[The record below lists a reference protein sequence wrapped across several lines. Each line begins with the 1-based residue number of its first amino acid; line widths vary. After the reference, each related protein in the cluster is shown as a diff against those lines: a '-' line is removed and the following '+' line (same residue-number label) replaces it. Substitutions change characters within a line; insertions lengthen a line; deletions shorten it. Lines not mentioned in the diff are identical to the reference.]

1 MSSKTKYVLVIGGVI
16 SGLGKG
22 IIASSVGRLLKE
34 AGQNVTSIK
43 IDPYIN
49 IDAGTMS
56 PYEHGEV
63 YVLDDGGEVDLDL
76 GNYERFLNLRLHSDN
91 NLTTGKIYKSVIEK
105 ERRGD
110 YLGKTVQVVPHV
122 TNEIQEWI
130 RRVSIVTTDVAI
142 LEKHPSSNP
151 DVCIIELGGTIG
163 DIEGMPFIEALRQFQ
178 QKVGRENFCCI
189 MVSLAPT
196 ITSDSEQKTKPTQQ
210 CVRELRAVGF
220 SPDFIVVRSEK
231 VLQKSVREKIFNF
244 CGVESCNHVIGCH
257 NIRNLLAVPELLA
270 QQGLGKLLQ
279 KRLGLQ
285 QKGDL
290 EFDKLPVWTN
300 FITKFDEVD
309 AQKTATRI
317 AIVGK
322 YTEQP
327 DAYLSIQKSF
337 QHASLHLGEKIELVY
352 IESSTLECDSSST
365 SAIEEDDEASS
376 QSSDS
381 YSSNWELLRSCHGI
395 LVPGGYGIRGTE
407 GKIAAIKY
415 ARENNIPFL
424 GVCLGMQLAVIE
436 FARNVLGYQSA
447 TSEEFNTEAITEESP
462 KKDRKKKTEP
472 KNVIVYM
479 PEISKTHLGGTMRLG
494 ARTSIFVN
502 SPTGGDE
509 AEVENLEG
517 SLLSKSKI
525 FELYGKKPRITERHR
540 HRYEVNPTL
549 VAEFAQHGLFFVAQD
564 TTRQRQ
570 EICEIL
576 THKFFVA
583 VQYHPEFQSSL
594 EHPSAPYVGL
604 VKYAA
609 VQQREQQQQ

>member
-1 MSSKTKYVLVIGGVI
+1 MGSLFTQSFSHVH
-16 SGLGKG
+16 
-22 IIASSVGRLLKE
+22 
-34 AGQNVTSIK
+34 SI
-43 IDPYIN
+43 
-49 IDAGTMS
+49 
-56 PYEHGEV
+56 EHGEV

-130 RRVSIVTTDVAI
+130 RRVSLVTTDVAI

-163 DIEGMPFIEALRQFQ
+163 DIEGMPFIEALRKFQ

-189 MVSLAPT
+189 MVSLAPA

-220 SPDFIVVRSEK
+220 SPDFIVVRSEE
-231 VLQKSVREKIFNF
+231 VLQKAVREKIFNF
-244 CGVESCNHVIGCH
+244 CGVESVDHVIGCH
-257 NIRNLLAVPELLA
+257 NMRNLLAVPELLA
-270 QQGLGKLLQ
+270 QQGLGKLIQ

-285 QKGDL
+285 QKSDL
-290 EFDKLPVWTN
+290 QFDQLPTWSTFVS
-300 FITKFDEVD
+300 KFDQVD
-309 AQKTATRI
+309 TQKTATRI

-327 DAYLSIQKSF
+327 DAYLSIQKAF
-337 QHASLHLGEKIELVY
+337 QHSSLMLGEKIELVY
-352 IESSTLECDSSST
+352 IEASNLEPTECT
-365 SAIEEDDEASS
+365 AEDETSS
-376 QSSDS
+376 QSSDTEV
-381 YSSNWELLRSCHGI
+381 YSTNWDLLKSCHGI

-407 GKIAAIKY
+407 GKIAAVKY
-415 ARENNIPFL
+415 ARENNIPYL
-424 GVCLGMQLAVIE
+424 GICLGMQLAVVE
-436 FARNVLGYQSA
+436 FARNVLGYSNA
-447 TSEEFNTEAITEESP
+447 TSEEFNGEQEESE
-462 KKDRKKKTEP
+462 KKHRKKRVDP

-494 ARTSIFVN
+494 SRTTIFVN
-502 SPTGGDE
+502 SPVGDDSE
-509 AEVENLEG
+509 IENLEG

-525 FELYGKKPRITERHR
+525 FELYGKKPRTNERHR
-540 HRYEVNPTL
+540 HRYEVNPNL
-549 VAEFAQHGLFFVAQD
+549 VPEFTKQGLIFVGQD

-576 THKFFVA
+576 THNYFVA

-594 EHPSAPYVGL
+594 ENPSPPFVGL
-604 VKYAA
+604 VKYSAEQKRK
-609 VQQREQQQQ
+609 VETQQ